1 MAGKGE
7 KQKEVYRFLLSYTEN
22 KGYPPSVREICDA
35 VDLRS
40 TSSVQNHLQNLEKQG
55 LIRRDPTKPRALEI
69 PELSNKPEVIRI
81 PVIGR
86 ITAGIPI
93 LAQENVEDHFIVP
106 INFIKHDRSL
116 FILKVMGESM
126 INAGINDGDLAII
139 EQTDVSSNGEIVV
152 ALIEDEATIK
162 TFYKEHDHI
171 RLQPEND
178 TMDPILVPDCKIL
191 GRLVGIYREY
201 R

>member
-1 MAGKGE
+1 MAGKGV
-7 KQKEVYRFLLSYTEN
+7 KQREVYRFLLSYTES

-69 PELSNKPEVIRI
+69 PELNNKPEVIQI
-81 PVIGR
+81 PVVGGV
-86 ITAGIPI
+86 TAGVPI
-93 LAQENVEDHFIVP
+93 LAQENIEDHFLMP
-106 INFIKHDRSL
+106 INFIKHDNNL
-116 FILKVMGESM
+116 FILKVIGESM
-126 INAGINDGDLAII
+126 INAGIHDGDLAII
-139 EQTDVSSNGEIVV
+139 EQTEVATNGEIIV

-162 TFYKEHDHI
+162 TFYKERNHI

-178 TMDPILVPDCKIL
+178 TMGPILVPDCKVL
-191 GRLVGIYREY
+191 GRLVGIYRQY

>member
-1 MAGKGE
+1 MSGKGE
-7 KQKEVYRFLLSYTEN
+7 KQREVYRFLLTYTET

-69 PELSNKPEVIRI
+69 PELNDRPEMVRI
-81 PVIGR
+81 PVVGR
-86 ITAGIPI
+86 VTAGVPI
-93 LAQENVEDHFIVP
+93 LAQENIEDHFLMPLHFV
-106 INFIKHDRSL
+106 KHDKNL
-116 FILKVMGESM
+116 FILKVLGESM

-139 EQTDVSSNGEIVV
+139 EQAEACSNGEIVV
-152 ALIEDEATIK
+152 ALIEEEATIK
-162 TFYKEHDHI
+162 TFYKEKNFI

-178 TMDPILVPDCKIL
+178 TMEPIIVPDCRIL
-191 GRLVGIYREY
+191 GRLVGIYRKY

>member
-1 MAGKGE
+1 MSGKGE
-7 KQKEVYRFLLSYTEN
+7 KQREVYRFLLTYTEA

-69 PELSNKPEVIRI
+69 PELNDRPEMVRI
-81 PVIGR
+81 PVVGR
-86 ITAGIPI
+86 VTAGVPI
-93 LAQENVEDHFIVP
+93 LAQENIEDHFLMPLHFV
-106 INFIKHDRSL
+106 KHDKNL
-116 FILKVMGESM
+116 FILKVLGESM
-126 INAGINDGDLAII
+126 INAGINNGDLAII
-139 EQTDVSSNGEIVV
+139 EQVEACSNGEIVV
-152 ALIEDEATIK
+152 ALIDEEATIK
-162 TFYKEHDHI
+162 TFYKERNYI

-178 TMDPILVPDCKIL
+178 TMEPIIVPNCRIL
-191 GRLVGIYREY
+191 GRLVGIYRKY

>member
-1 MAGKGE
+1 MSGKGA
-7 KQKEVYRFLLSYTEN
+7 KQREVYRFLLTFTES

-69 PELSNKPEVIRI
+69 AELNNRPEMIRI

-86 ITAGIPI
+86 VTAGVPI
-93 LAQENVEDHFIVP
+93 LAHENIEDHFLMP
-106 INFIKHDRSL
+106 INFVKHDKDL
-116 FILKVMGESM
+116 FILKVLGESM
-126 INAGINDGDLAII
+126 IDAGINDGDLAII
-139 EQTDVSSNGEIVV
+139 ERAETCKNGEIAVV
-152 ALIEDEATIK
+152 LIEDEATLK
-162 TFYKEHDHI
+162 TFYKERNFI

-178 TMDPILVPDCKIL
+178 TMTPIIVPDCRVL
-191 GRLVGIYREY
+191 GRLVGIYRQY
-201 R
+201 H

>member
-1 MAGKGE
+1 MSGKGE
-7 KQKEVYRFLLSYTEN
+7 KQREVYRFLLSYTES

-69 PELSNKPEVIRI
+69 PELNDRPEMIRI

-86 ITAGIPI
+86 VTAGVPI
-93 LAQENVEDHFIVP
+93 LAQENIEDHFLMP
-106 INFIKHDRSL
+106 IHFVKHDKNL
-116 FILKVMGESM
+116 FILKVLGESM

-139 EQTDVSSNGEIVV
+139 EQAESCSNGEIAVV
-152 ALIEDEATIK
+152 LIEEEATLK
-162 TFYKEHDHI
+162 TFYKERNFI

-178 TMDPILVPDCKIL
+178 TMSPIIVPDCRIL
-191 GRLVGIYREY
+191 GRLVGIYRKY

>member
-1 MAGKGE
+1 MSGKGV
-7 KQKEVYRFLLSYTEN
+7 KQREVYQFLLTYTES

-69 PELSNKPEVIRI
+69 PELNDRPEMIQI
-81 PVIGR
+81 PVLGR
-86 ITAGIPI
+86 ISAGAPI
-93 LAQENVEDHFIVP
+93 LAKENIEDHFLMPLHFV
-106 INFIKHDRSL
+106 KHDHDL
-116 FILKVMGESM
+116 FILKVTGESM
-126 INAGINDGDLAII
+126 INAGIHDGDLAII
-139 EQTDVSSNGEIVV
+139 ERADACANGEIAVV
-152 ALIEDEATIK
+152 LIEEEATLK
-162 TFYKEHDHI
+162 TFYKERTHI

-178 TMDPILVPDCKIL
+178 TMDPILVPDCRIL
-191 GRLVGIYREY
+191 GRLVGIYRKY

>member
-1 MAGKGE
+1 MAGKGV
-7 KQKEVYRFLLSYTEN
+7 KQREVYRFLLSYTES

-69 PELSNKPEVIRI
+69 PELNNKPEVIRI
-81 PVIGR
+81 PVIGGV
-86 ITAGIPI
+86 TAGVPI
-93 LAQENVEDHFIVP
+93 LAQENIEDHFLMP
-106 INFIKHDRSL
+106 INFVKHDRNL
-116 FILKVMGESM
+116 FILKVIGESM

-139 EQTDVSSNGEIVV
+139 EQADVAANGEIIV

-162 TFYKEHDHI
+162 TFYKERNHI

-178 TMDPILVPDCKIL
+178 TMEPILVPDCKVL
-191 GRLVGIYREY
+191 GRLVGIYRQY

>member
-1 MAGKGE
+1 MSGKGE
-7 KQKEVYRFLLSYTEN
+7 KQREVYRFLLSYTES

-69 PELSNKPEVIRI
+69 PELNDRPEMIRI

-86 ITAGIPI
+86 VTAGVPI
-93 LAQENVEDHFIVP
+93 LAQENIEDHFLMP
-106 INFIKHDRSL
+106 IHFIKHDKNL
-116 FILKVMGESM
+116 FILKVLGESM

-139 EQTDVSSNGEIVV
+139 EQAESCNNGEIAVV
-152 ALIEDEATIK
+152 LIEEEATLK
-162 TFYKEHDHI
+162 TFYKERNFI

-178 TMDPILVPDCKIL
+178 TMTPIIVPDCRIL
-191 GRLVGIYREY
+191 GRLVGIYRKY

>member
-1 MAGKGE
+1 MSGKGE
-7 KQKEVYRFLLSYTEN
+7 KQREVYRFLLSYTES

-69 PELSNKPEVIRI
+69 PELNDRPEMIRI
-81 PVIGR
+81 PVVGR
-86 ITAGIPI
+86 VTAGVPI
-93 LAQENVEDHFIVP
+93 LAQENIEDHFLVP
-106 INFIKHDRSL
+106 IHFVKHDNNL
-116 FILKVMGESM
+116 FMLKVLGESM
-126 INAGINDGDLAII
+126 INAGINNGDLAII
-139 EQTDVSSNGEIVV
+139 EQAETCSNGEIVV
-152 ALIEDEATIK
+152 ALIGEEATIK
-162 TFYKEHDHI
+162 TFYKEHNHV

-178 TMDPILVPDCKIL
+178 TMDPIIVPDCRVL
-191 GRLVGIYREY
+191 GRLVGIYRKY

>member
-1 MAGKGE
+1 MSGKGE
-7 KQKEVYRFLLSYTEN
+7 KQREVYRFLLSYTES

-69 PELSNKPEVIRI
+69 PELNDRPEMIRI
-81 PVIGR
+81 PVVGR
-86 ITAGIPI
+86 VTAGVPI
-93 LAQENVEDHFIVP
+93 LAQENIEDHFLMP
-106 INFIKHDRSL
+106 LHFIKHDKSL
-116 FILKVMGESM
+116 FILKVLGESM

-139 EQTDVSSNGEIVV
+139 EQADSCSNGEIVV
-152 ALIEDEATIK
+152 ALIEEEATIK
-162 TFYKEHDHI
+162 TFYKEKNMI

-178 TMDPILVPDCKIL
+178 TMAPILVPDCRIL
-191 GRLVGIYREY
+191 GRLVGIYRKY